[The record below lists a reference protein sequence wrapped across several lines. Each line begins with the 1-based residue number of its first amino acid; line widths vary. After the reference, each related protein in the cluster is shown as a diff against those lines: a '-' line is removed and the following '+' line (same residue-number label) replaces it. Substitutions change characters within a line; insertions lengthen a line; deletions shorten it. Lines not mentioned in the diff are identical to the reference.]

1 MSENLIS
8 KKELL
13 SLTGITYGQLYR
25 WKRKQ
30 LIPEE
35 WFIKRASYTGQETYF
50 PKDKILERIEK
61 ILNLKDGKSLDEL
74 AETFSPALS
83 EFDLSMAAAR
93 ENPIFRPEVIDLYSE
108 HFSDPLSFGDL
119 LGLLICQDQLL
130 SGHLTQA
137 EGVQLIGF
145 LKAHVTALPEKSIAL
160 KYLRK
165 LGMGIFILYEP
176 AAVFITEE
184 DTKIILDLS
193 LQTYI
198 ETLKTSLVA

>member
-137 EGVQLIGF
+137 EGAQLIGF

>member
-13 SLTGITYGQLYR
+13 TLTGITYGQLYR

-35 WFIKRASYTGQETYF
+35 WFIKRSSYTGQETYF
-50 PKDKILERIEK
+50 PKEKMLNRIEK
-61 ILNLKDGKSLDEL
+61 ILNLKEGKSLDEL
-74 AETFSPALS
+74 AETFSPALT
-83 EFDLSMAAAR
+83 EFDLSLADAR
-93 ENPIFRPEVIDLYSE
+93 NNALFRTEVVDLYSDY
-108 HFSDPLSFGDL
+108 FTDPLTFGDL

-130 SGHLTQA
+130 QGHILQS
-137 EGVQLIGF
+137 EGAQLIHF
-145 LKAHVTALPEKSIAL
+145 LKEHMTSLPEKHISL

-165 LGMGIFILYEP
+165 LGIGMFILCEP
-176 AAVFITEE
+176 SEPFITDA
-184 DTKIILDLS
+184 DTKVVLDLS

-198 ETLKTSLVA
+198 ETLKTLLVA

>member
-74 AETFSPALS
+74 AETFSPTLS

-137 EGVQLIGF
+137 EGAQLIGF

>member
-35 WFIKRASYTGQETYF
+35 WFIKRSSFTGQETYF
-50 PKDKILERIEK
+50 PKEKILERIEK

-83 EFDLSMAAAR
+83 DFDLSMAETR
-93 ENPIFRPEVIDLYSE
+93 LNPIFRAEVLDMYRDY
-108 HFSDPLSFGDL
+108 FVDPLNFGDL

-130 SGHLTQA
+130 SGHLTQG
-137 EGVQLIGF
+137 EGAQLITF
-145 LKAHVTALPEKSIAL
+145 LKANMTSLPEKNISL

-165 LGMGIFILYEP
+165 LGMGIFVLYEP
-176 AAVFITEE
+176 NALFITED

-198 ETLKTSLVA
+198 ETLKTSLIA